1 VSKAALPIT
10 PAFLSGGGQMGALMR
25 THDWTQTP
33 LGAPEG
39 WPQPLRTALRLLL
52 NTGHPMYIWWGPDLL
67 CFYNDAY
74 AQSIG
79 PERHPGSLG
88 KPARQVWDEIWP
100 IIGPQ
105 IDQVMSGGGS
115 TWQENALIPITRNGK
130 LEDVYWTYS
139 YGPIDDETAASGV
152 GGVLVVC
159 TETTATVLARA
170 TLEESEA
177 RYRDIADAARGEAQ
191 FRLLVKGVTDYAIYL
206 LDPTGHVTNWN
217 LGAQRIKGYLPD
229 EIIGQHFS
237 RFYTDEDRNAR
248 VPHRGLEE
256 ARREGRFETEGW
268 RVRKD
273 GTRFWAHVVIDAIP
287 DDTGQIIGFA
297 KITRDVT
304 ERQAAQVALEQAR
317 EALFHSQK
325 MESIGQL
332 TGGIAHDFNN
342 LLMAVLGSLEL
353 VQKRLP
359 DDPQVHRLIN
369 NAIQGAQR
377 GAALTQRML
386 AFARRQ
392 ELKREAV
399 DLPALVHGMEDLL
412 LRSVDPS
419 IRIDIDFPETLAP
432 IETDPAQLE
441 TALLNLVVNARDAM
455 TGGGVMTIT
464 AAQASTT
471 GNDQIGVERGTYVCL
486 SVSDTGEGMDPET
499 VARATEP
506 FFTTKGVGKGTGLGL
521 SMIHGLLSQSGGAL
535 EISSQVG
542 RGTTVT
548 LWLPIA
554 AAAVAVRPAAASR
567 ALDDDDRAKLT
578 VMAVDDDALVLLNT
592 SAMLEELGHTVL
604 KAEDAAGALA
614 ILRAGAVVDLLITD
628 QAMPGMTGAG
638 LARIVRSEW
647 PDLAI
652 LLATGFAELTSDL
665 DLQIPK
671 LAKPFGQKELDQAI
685 QQTMRA
691 QSVVAARPPCNHID
705 AGALTSHDR

>member
-1 VSKAALPIT
+1 MTDERAA
-10 PAFLSGGGQMGALMR
+10 AQAL
-25 THDWTQTP
+25 
-33 LGAPEG
+33 A
-39 WPQPLRTALRLLL
+39 
-52 NTGHPMYIWWGPDLL
+52 
-67 CFYNDAY
+67 NDA
-74 AQSIG
+74 
-79 PERHPGSLG
+79 
-88 KPARQVWDEIWP
+88 
-100 IIGPQ
+100 
-105 IDQVMSGGGS
+105 
-115 TWQENALIPITRNGK
+115 
-130 LEDVYWTYS
+130 VYRS
-139 YGPIDDETAASGV
+139 
-152 GGVLVVC
+152 
-159 TETTATVLARA
+159 
-170 TLEESEA
+170 
-177 RYRDIADAARGEAQ
+177 EAQ
-191 FRLLVKGVTDYAIYL
+191 FRLLVRGVTDYAIYL

-217 LGAQRIKGYLPD
+217 LGAQRIKGYLPE

-237 RFYTDEDRNAR
+237 RFYTDEDREAR

-256 ARREGRFETEGW
+256 ARRVGRFETEAW

-273 GTRFWAHVVIDAIP
+273 GTRFWTHVVIDAIP
-287 DDTGQIIGFA
+287 DDTGEIIGFA

-304 ERQAAQVALEQAR
+304 ERQATQVALEKAR

-369 NAIQGAQR
+369 NAVQGAQR

-392 ELKREAV
+392 ELKHEAV

-419 IRIDIDFPETLAP
+419 IQIHIDFPATLAP
-432 IETDPAQLE
+432 IETDPTQLE

-455 TGGGVMTIT
+455 ANGGVITIT
-464 AAQASTT
+464 AAQMPTVGDDRIGLAR
-471 GNDQIGVERGTYVCL
+471 GNYVCL

-499 VARATEP
+499 AARAMEP

-521 SMIHGLLSQSGGAL
+521 SMIHGLVSQSGGAL
-535 EISSQVG
+535 EITSQPG
-542 RGTTVT
+542 KGTAVT

-554 AAAVAVRPAAASR
+554 AAAVTAKRPPSPYPCQ
-567 ALDDDDRAKLT
+567 DGDRAKLT

-592 SAMLEELGHTVL
+592 SAMLEELGHTVI
-604 KAEDAAGALA
+604 KAEEATGALA
-614 ILRAGAVVDLLITD
+614 ILRAGAVIDLLITD
-628 QAMPGMTGAG
+628 QAMPGMTGAA

-647 PDLAI
+647 PDLPI
-652 LLATGFAELTSDL
+652 LAGDSGFAELTSDL
-665 DLQIPK
+665 DLQLPK

-685 QQTMRA
+685 PGDHAHPSRRRRRVTI
-691 QSVVAARPPCNHID
+691 SRPE
-705 AGALTSHDR
+705 R